1 MIAAVEGI
9 VESKEVDSVIVKTGP
24 LSLIVHVPGSTLN
37 KVGKPGESI
46 YLFTHLHLREDNI
59 SLFGFYSRG
68 ELQIFEKLISVNGVG
83 PRIGLALLTALDPQE
98 LVTGILGNN
107 TNLIC
112 SAPGVGK
119 KLAAR
124 IILELKGKLEKEGLY
139 EFAPVMDADE
149 NAEVLEGL
157 VNLGYSAREAT
168 QAVSSL
174 PPGNKLKLE
183 EKITLALRHLANK

>member
-1 MIAAVEGI
+1 MIAAIEGI
-9 VESKEVDSVIVKTGP
+9 IESKETDSVIVKTGA
-24 LSLIVHVPGSTLN
+24 LSLVVHVPGSTLN

-46 YLFTHLHLREDNI
+46 YLHTHLHLREDNI

-68 ELQIFEKLISVNGVG
+68 ELQIFEKLISVSGVG
-83 PRIGLALLTALDPQE
+83 PRIGLAILTALEPQE
-98 LVTGILGNN
+98 LVAGILGNN
-107 TNLIC
+107 TDLIC

-139 EFAPVMDADE
+139 EFGPIMDADK

-157 VNLGYSAREAT
+157 VNLGYSAREAA

-174 PPGNKLKLE
+174 PSGSKLTLE
-183 EKITLALRHLANK
+183 QKITLALRHLANK